1 MVIRQRTSS
10 AQIEDRVISAALALL
25 EDEGV
30 DALTVREIARRAEVA
45 PMGLYNHFGG
55 KLDVVDALVRLGH
68 DRFAIALGQSVK
80 GHGIKDRL
88 TDAGQAYR
96 RFAHAN
102 PRLYQLMFM
111 QSVAG
116 YIASP
121 ETAISMGRSI
131 QVLVEHIT
139 AMQAQGFI
147 RSGEPLEIAQQIWS
161 NVHGYVS
168 LELFTINFAPRP
180 DEAYRKLLDDL
191 LYGLGPR

>member
-1 MVIRQRTSS
+1 MTLRQRTSS
-10 AQIEDRVISAALALL
+10 AQIEELVIAAALALL
-25 EDEGV
+25 EAHGV
-30 DALTVREIARRAEVA
+30 EALTVREIARMAGVA

-55 KLDVVDALVRLGH
+55 KLDVVDALVRQGH
-68 DRFAIALGQSVK
+68 DRFAVTLDQPVK

-88 TDAGQAYR
+88 TDAGLAYR
-96 RFAHAN
+96 AFAHAN

-111 QSVAG
+111 QSVSG
-116 YIASP
+116 YEPST

-131 QVLVEHIT
+131 QVLVGHIT
-139 AMQAQGFI
+139 MMQEQGII
-147 RSGEPLEIAQQIWS
+147 RAGEPLEIAQQIWS

-180 DEAYRKLLDDL
+180 EEAYRKLLDDL

>member
-10 AQIEDRVISAALALL
+10 AQIEDRVITAALALL

-30 DALTVREIARRAEVA
+30 VALTVREIARKAGVA

-55 KLDVVDALVRLGH
+55 KLDVVDALVRQGH
-68 DRFAIALGQSVK
+68 DRFAVALDQPVE

-88 TDAGQAYR
+88 TDAGLAYR
-96 RFAHAN
+96 AFAHAN

-111 QSVAG
+111 RSVTG
-116 YIASP
+116 YEPST
-121 ETAISMGRSI
+121 ETAISMSHSI
-131 QVLVEHIT
+131 QVLVSHIT
-139 AMQAQGFI
+139 LMQQEGFI
-147 RSGEPLEIAQQIWS
+147 RAGEPLEIAQQIWS

-180 DEAYRKLLDDL
+180 EEAYRKLLDDL

>member
-10 AQIEDRVISAALALL
+10 AQIEDRVITAALALL

-30 DALTVREIARRAEVA
+30 VALTVREIARKAGVA

-55 KLDVVDALVRLGH
+55 KLDVVDALVRQGH
-68 DRFAIALGQSVK
+68 DRFAVALDQPVK

-88 TDAGQAYR
+88 TDAGLAYR
-96 RFAHAN
+96 AFAHAN

-111 QSVAG
+111 RSVTG
-116 YIASP
+116 YEPST
-121 ETAISMGRSI
+121 ETAISMSHSI
-131 QVLVEHIT
+131 QVLVSHIT
-139 AMQAQGFI
+139 LMQKQGFI
-147 RSGEPLEIAQQIWS
+147 RAGEPLEIAQQIWS

-180 DEAYRKLLDDL
+180 EEAYRKLLDDL
-191 LYGLGPR
+191 RYGLGPR